1 MKGQKN
7 AARWVGKELRKLGAT
22 SQTER
27 TGTSYWFPDGARRF
41 VEDRIQFPAALDLL
55 RGMQARYGRQDR
67 ALRAPK
73 ATGAQPVDLAHT
85 SATDHAKERLRL
97 MQNQA
102 GVTFLEV
109 TMALTC
115 PVRTRWAE
123 EHGSW
128 IWEGDRIAV
137 AAQQS
142 DDGHTRI
149 TTILWTR
156 PELWA
161 ANPRP
166 EQARAS
172 QR

>member
-7 AARWVGKELRKLGAT
+7 AARWLGKELRKLGARG
-22 SQTER
+22 ER
-27 TGTSYWFPDGARRF
+27 DRNGTSYWFPDGAQRF
-41 VEDRIQFPAALDLL
+41 VEERIQFPAALDLL
-55 RGMQARYGRQDR
+55 RSLQARYGRPDR

-73 ATGAQPVDLAHT
+73 VVGAPTVDLART
-85 SATDHAKERLRL
+85 SATQHAQERLRL
-97 MQNQA
+97 MQTQA
-102 GVTFLEV
+102 AVTFLEM

-115 PVRTRWAE
+115 PVRTRWSD
-123 EHGSW
+123 EHASW

-156 PELWA
+156 PEMWA
-161 ANPRP
+161 AHPRP
-166 EQARAS
+166 EQTKART
-172 QR
+172 